1 MLDSWHTEPS
11 KVSTMTAKPTLCI
24 GILTMNEERRIARC
38 IQSALFADQVVV
50 VDSGSSDR
58 TVELAK
64 AAGAEVHVYAD
75 WQGFAEQR
83 NRLLTQCTADYI
95 FFLDADEEIPPE
107 LASEIATV
115 VAGGARRVWEILW
128 NQVAYGKP
136 LDRMKS
142 TGGIPRLFQT
152 QNLLRY
158 EGVVHEG
165 AILRDASV
173 PVSRFKNRLFHYSRE
188 TIYGSLQ
195 KLAQYAQLGA
205 LKRAEQGKTGGVLRG
220 MASGFASFTQLYIF
234 RRGFLCGPQGFL
246 FCFFIALECFFR
258 YAMIKYDRDALKV
271 AAKRSS

>member
-1 MLDSWHTEPS
+1 MLDSLAITPRRLI
-11 KVSTMTAKPTLCI
+11 TMTAKPTLCI

-38 IQSALFADQVVV
+38 IQSAHFADKIIV
-50 VDSGSSDR
+50 VDSGSSDS
-58 TVELAK
+58 TVQLAK
-64 AAGAEVHVYAD
+64 AAGAEVQVYAD

-83 NRLLTQCTADYI
+83 NRLLTHCTAEYI

-107 LASEIATV
+107 LAAEITAV
-115 VAGGARRVWEILW
+115 VASGAPGVWEVLW

-136 LDRMKS
+136 LSLMKS
-142 TGGIPRLFQT
+142 TGGIPRLFKT

-173 PVSRFKNRLFHYSRE
+173 PVSRFKTRLLHYSRE
-188 TIYGSLQ
+188 TVYGSIQ

-220 MASGFASFTQLYIF
+220 MASGFASFIQLYFF
-234 RRGFLCGPQGFL
+234 RRGFVCGPQGFL

-258 YAMIKYDRDALKV
+258 YAMIKYDRVALKGI
-271 AAKRSS
+271 AKRSA

>member
-1 MLDSWHTEPS
+1 MDTTNANKPD
-11 KVSTMTAKPTLCI
+11 MTTKPTLCI

-38 IQSALFADQVVV
+38 IQSADFADKVIV
-50 VDSGSSDR
+50 VDSGSADG
-58 TVELAK
+58 TIEVAK
-64 AAGAEVHVYAD
+64 AAGAEAHVYAD
-75 WQGFAEQR
+75 WQGFAVQR
-83 NRLLTQCTADYI
+83 NRLLAHCKADYI

-107 LASEIATV
+107 LAAEITAV
-115 VAGGARRVWEILW
+115 VKSGAPGVWEVLW
-128 NQVAYGKP
+128 NQVAYGRP

-152 QNLLRY
+152 QNLVRY

-165 AILRDASV
+165 AVLRDDTV
-173 PVSRFKNRLFHYSRE
+173 PVARFNARLLHHSRE
-188 TIYGSLQ
+188 TVYASIQ

-205 LKRAEQGKTGGVLRG
+205 LKRSEKGKTGGVLRG

>member
-1 MLDSWHTEPS
+1 MLIS
-11 KVSTMTAKPTLCI
+11 KPTLCI

-38 IQSALFADQVVV
+38 IQSAHFADKIIV
-50 VDSGSSDR
+50 VDSGSSDS
-58 TVELAK
+58 TVQLAK
-64 AAGAEVHVYAD
+64 AAGAEVQVYAD

-83 NRLLTQCTADYI
+83 NRLLTHCTADYI

-107 LASEIATV
+107 LASEITTV
-115 VAGGARRVWEILW
+115 VASGAPGVWEVLW

-173 PVSRFKNRLFHYSRE
+173 PVSRFKNRLLHYSRE

-195 KLAQYAQLGA
+195 KLAQYAKLGA
-205 LKRAEQGKTGGVLRG
+205 LKRSEKGVRGGVLRG
-220 MASGFASFTQLYIF
+220 MASGFASFMQMYFF
-234 RRGFLCGPQGFL
+234 RGGFLCGPQGFL

-258 YAMIKYDRDALKV
+258 YAMIKYDATSLNASV
-271 AAKRSS
+271 KR